1 MIDGL
6 PQRQLTAYRDQLGPD
21 GFNRFLERGA
31 WFADA
36 HFGHANTLTGP
47 GHATVLTGAYP
58 HATGIIGNEWRDP
71 ATGAPVYC
79 AGDPAH
85 GYLGHARAR
94 AEGTSPRN
102 LLVESLGDVLRR
114 TDPRSKVLAVS
125 GKDRGAILPAGRD
138 GTAYMYMAQS
148 GEFASTTYYMPEH
161 PPWVAAFNR
170 AKPADRYFRKE
181 WAPLLP
187 EMAYARSVP
196 DARAWFGRGGKLPMV
211 MGEGLEAPG
220 PMYYGSLYASP
231 FLDALMF
238 DFARAAVA
246 GESLGQDEAPDIL
259 ALSLSGHDYV
269 NHAWGAES
277 RLSHDHVLQ
286 VDQLLAGFFRDL
298 DGKVGKDNYVVVL
311 TADHGFMPVPEHAVS
326 QGHDAGRLNPGAA
339 LAVLEEGLAKSFGA
353 GPWVR
358 GWSAN
363 AVLLDRARIARVRSG
378 CARDRPRGEAH
389 PPGTAR
395 RRGGLH
401 PRRDPRDRY
410 WGRFRR
416 TVPDPRS
423 GAQGL
428 ESRALRRRAGRD
440 AAGLDAVLL
449 SQRDDARLAASLRH
463 PRAHRLLRAALGEAR
478 APGWA
483 RGGGRHRTHPRAHPR
498 HRSAFVQRRPIPAA
512 RALTRV
518 THGEADARMTDRLEA
533 WFAANGWR
541 AFDYQREVW
550 AAYLAGES
558 GLIHSATGS
567 GKTLAAFLGP
577 LAESLAEDD
586 GKAPP
591 IRVLW
596 LTPMRALA
604 GDTVQSLQ
612 KAVAGLELGWTVG
625 IRTGDTTAAERA
637 KQARKLPT
645 ALVTTPESL
654 SLMLS
659 QADAREKLS
668 TLRAV
673 IVDEWHELL
682 GNKRGVQVELA
693 LARLRRWNPRLRTW
707 GLSATLGNLD
717 EALDRLLAGNPG
729 RVVRGVS
736 DKRVVIDT
744 LIPAEVDRFPWA
756 GHLGLVMLEDVIGV
770 LESSRST
777 LVFTNTRSQAEIW
790 YQALIE
796 ARPDWAG
803 LVALHHGS
811 LDADVRRWVEQGL
824 KEGRLK
830 AVVATSSLDL
840 GVDFSPVERV
850 LQIGSPKG
858 VARLL
863 QRAGRSGHAPGQV
876 SRVTCVPS
884 HALEF
889 VEAAAAR
896 RAANARRIE
905 SRRPV
910 EKPLDLLVQHLVTI
924 AVGEGFI
931 EEELKAEVKSARAF
945 RDLTDEEWRWAMDF
959 VTRGGESL
967 KAYPEYHRVEEV
979 DGWNVVRDAAIA
991 RRHRM
996 SVGTI
1001 VSDASMDV
1009 RYLNGKRLGHV
1020 EESFIAWLSPGDAF
1034 VFGGHALEFI
1044 RVENMT
1050 ALVRPAKR
1058 GATVVPR
1065 WQGGRSPLSSE
1076 VSESVRELLEAH
1088 LEGRA
1093 DEPEMR
1099 AVARLLALQR
1109 SWSRI
1114 PRRQELLVE
1123 QCETREG
1130 HHIFCYP
1137 FEGRHVHVGLV
1148 RARGVAPRADAAGVL
1163 LARLQRLWLRAPLA
1177 RTLRTAAAPQG
1188 RAPRAG
1194 QPPRRR
1200 AREPQCGGALQ
1211 APVPR
1216 DRARRRPRVPG
1227 LPRAAEDQPAGAGHQ
1242 RPHLRGVRA
1251 LGCGQSAAGA
1261 GRARGAGARARVLA
1275 PGRGAAAAR
1284 GCADR
1289 AARNAA
1295 SQPVR
1300 VSAAR
1305 RAAARGTHQREA
1317 RRPRAPHAARLRSC
1331 FRKRGRE
1338 HAVGVVLVTECTVA
1352 GERLV
1357 LLPER
1362 AAWWPAAATL
1372 FVADF
1377 HLGKAASFRHAGI
1390 PMPAG
1395 TTTENVERLQR
1406 AVAAAGARHVVFLG
1420 DFLHSAEGRAQR
1432 TLDRFAAWRA
1442 AHGEIAIT
1450 LVRGNHDDRAGDPP
1464 AEWAMRCVD
1473 PGERLGPF
1481 ALVHDPQPVRGAYA
1495 LAGHIHPAVRL
1506 SERGGQAAAPAVL
1519 LVRRARGRPAFL
1531 RRLHRLRARASAH
1544 RRPGLRRRRRRGH
1557 EGRLGTRYMYLVPV
1571 PGTGGQRSGGRIS
1584 PTRGRKTP
1592 LRRSSKKCASV
1603 RRTLAKASSSQ
1614 GMSRS
1619 STSFTSRLSMPGE
1632 KSRSSSRARKI
1643 T

>member
-1 MIDGL
+1 M
-6 PQRQLTAYRDQLGPD
+6 
-21 GFNRFLERGA
+21 
-31 WFADA
+31 
-36 HFGHANTLTGP
+36 
-47 GHATVLTGAYP
+47 
-58 HATGIIGNEWRDP
+58 
-71 ATGAPVYC
+71 
-79 AGDPAH
+79 
-85 GYLGHARAR
+85 
-94 AEGTSPRN
+94 
-102 LLVESLGDVLRR
+102 
-114 TDPRSKVLAVS
+114 
-125 GKDRGAILPAGRD
+125 
-138 GTAYMYMAQS
+138 
-148 GEFASTTYYMPEH
+148 
-161 PPWVAAFNR
+161 
-170 AKPADRYFRKE
+170 
-181 WAPLLP
+181 
-187 EMAYARSVP
+187 
-196 DARAWFGRGGKLPMV
+196 
-211 MGEGLEAPG
+211 
-220 PMYYGSLYASP
+220 
-231 FLDALMF
+231 
-238 DFARAAVA
+238 
-246 GESLGQDEAPDIL
+246 
-259 ALSLSGHDYV
+259 
-269 NHAWGAES
+269 
-277 RLSHDHVLQ
+277 
-286 VDQLLAGFFRDL
+286 
-298 DGKVGKDNYVVVL
+298 
-311 TADHGFMPVPEHAVS
+311 
-326 QGHDAGRLNPGAA
+326 
-339 LAVLEEGLAKSFGA
+339 
-353 GPWVR
+353 
-358 GWSAN
+358 
-363 AVLLDRARIARVRSG
+363 
-378 CARDRPRGEAH
+378 
-389 PPGTAR
+389 
-395 RRGGLH
+395 
-401 PRRDPRDRY
+401 
-410 WGRFRR
+410 
-416 TVPDPRS
+416 
-423 GAQGL
+423 
-428 ESRALRRRAGRD
+428 
-440 AAGLDAVLL
+440 
-449 SQRDDARLAASLRH
+449 
-463 PRAHRLLRAALGEAR
+463 
-478 APGWA
+478 
-483 RGGGRHRTHPRAHPR
+483 
-498 HRSAFVQRRPIPAA
+498 
-512 RALTRV
+512 TRV
-518 THGEADARMTDRLEA
+518 AHGEADARMTDRLEA
-533 WFAANGWR
+533 WFAASGWQ

-577 LAESLAEDD
+577 LAETLAEDD

-612 KAVAGLELGWTVG
+612 KAVAGLGLGWTVG
-625 IRTGDTTAAERA
+625 IRTGDTTASERA

-744 LIPAEVDRFPWA
+744 LIPAQVDRFPWA

-790 YQALIE
+790 YQAIIE

-910 EKPLDLLVQHLVTI
+910 ERPLDLLVQHLVTI

-931 EEELKAEVKSARAF
+931 EAELKAEVKSARAF

-1034 VFGGHALEFI
+1034 VFGGHALELI

-1137 FEGRHVHVGLV
+1137 FEGRHVHVGLS
-1148 RARGVAPRADAAGVL
+1148 ALVAWRLAQTRPASFSLAFNDYGFELLSRERFELLPLLKAGL
-1163 LARLQRLWLRAPLA
+1163 LAPGNLLDDVLASLNAAELSKRQFREIARVAGLVFQGYPGQPKTNRQVQATSGLIYEVFARWDAGNPLLAQAEREVLERELEFSRLAAALRRL
-1177 RTLRTAAAPQG
+1177 AAAPIVLRG
-1188 RAPRAG
+1188 T
-1194 QPPRRR
+1194 
-1200 AREPQCGGALQ
+1200 
-1211 APVPR
+1211 
-1216 DRARRRPRVPG
+1216 
-1227 LPRAAEDQPAGAGHQ
+1227 Q
-1242 RPHLRGVRA
+1242 RPSPFAFPLLV
-1251 LGCGQSAAGA
+1251 
-1261 GRARGAGARARVLA
+1261 
-1275 PGRGAAAAR
+1275 
-1284 GCADR
+1284 
-1289 AARNAA
+1289 
-1295 SQPVR
+1295 
-1300 VSAAR
+1300 
-1305 RAAARGTHQREA
+1305 
-1317 RRPRAPHAARLRSC
+1317 ARLREELTSE
-1331 FRKRGRE
+1331 K
-1338 HAVGVVLVTECTVA
+1338 L
-1352 GERLV
+1352 
-1357 LLPER
+1357 
-1362 AAWWPAAATL
+1362 
-1372 FVADF
+1372 AD
-1377 HLGKAASFRHAGI
+1377 RVRR
-1390 PMPAG
+1390 M
-1395 TTTENVERLQR
+1395 Q
-1406 AVAAAGARHVVFLG
+1406 
-1420 DFLHSAEGRAQR
+1420 
-1432 TLDRFAAWRA
+1432 LDY
-1442 AHGEIAIT
+1442 
-1450 LVRGNHDDRAGDPP
+1450 DRAS
-1464 AEWAMRCVD
+1464 ESVD
-1473 PGERLGPF
+1473 EST
-1481 ALVHDPQPVRGAYA
+1481 Q
-1495 LAGHIHPAVRL
+1495 
-1506 SERGGQAAAPAVL
+1506 SEL
-1519 LVRRARGRPAFL
+1519 F
-1531 RRLHRLRARASAH
+1531 S
-1544 RRPGLRRRRRRGH
+1544 
-1557 EGRLGTRYMYLVPV
+1557 
-1571 PGTGGQRSGGRIS
+1571 
-1584 PTRGRKTP
+1584 
-1592 LRRSSKKCASV
+1592 
-1603 RRTLAKASSSQ
+1603 
-1614 GMSRS
+1614 
-1619 STSFTSRLSMPGE
+1619 
-1632 KSRSSSRARKI
+1632 
-1643 T
+1643 